1 MPNKGYK
8 KKPPLIPSFL
18 SPIKTRSGRVRGV
31 RWSPQ
36 IELHNVISK
45 ASTNLKMPVEHSPL
59 VKESEIG
66 TEGTP
71 SNNDISLDDELTP
84 CRLTQS
90 LLKQKRLDLTTTPT
104 PTQVNNFQEER
115 ERSALHE
122 RT

>member
-45 ASTNLKMPVEHSPL
+45 ASINLKMPVKHSPL
-59 VKESEIG
+59 IKEPEIG
-66 TEGTP
+66 KEGTP

-84 CRLTQS
+84 CRLTRS
-90 LLKQKRLDLTTTPT
+90 LLKQKRLELTP
-104 PTQVNNFQEER
+104 
-115 ERSALHE
+115 
-122 RT
+122 